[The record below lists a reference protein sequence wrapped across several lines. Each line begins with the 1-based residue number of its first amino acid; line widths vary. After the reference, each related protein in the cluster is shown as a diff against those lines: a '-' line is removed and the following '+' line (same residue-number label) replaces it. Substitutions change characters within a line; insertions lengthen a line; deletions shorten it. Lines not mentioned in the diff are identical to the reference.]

1 MNLSDGGPWLIS
13 VAVAVVVVTL
23 VHYLARRIGQKR
35 DKQDHDDGYPRKR
48 RRPWHDQQ

>member
-1 MNLSDGGPWLIS
+1 MLSDVDRWLVS
-13 VAVAVVVVTL
+13 VAIAAMVVAT